1 MGLIPCSLLRVF
13 KEGSDLI
20 LRLLAAEQFIVWVIV
35 IKNSLFI
42 FCGRIANS
50 IFLFLLTLT
59 ISRLLGPA
67 LFGTY
72 SFLTTVVLTGSYF
85 ANYGL
90 DTLMVREVAKDQN
103 VGKACLTNILGLKLL
118 TSFLTIAL
126 IALLFQLISLDP
138 KTNRLLLILLISL
151 LFNSLSQ
158 TLWYYGD
165 GFEKFIYHS
174 LLWPMSNFIKSAIGI
189 VLVIFFQ
196 DIFLLI
202 WGLVVAEI
210 ISFGLSYAL
219 IRNRFGTCYPSF
231 DLSKWYKLIMKA
243 TPLAIGVIL
252 SALYFRLDIIMLKLM
267 KGDEVV
273 GLYSA
278 AYKLIEAFTIFPSVI
293 VMVLFPSLV
302 KDYNINIHKLKEK
315 MNKSLIYFISMG
327 VICAVFLS
335 MFSKKIIVALYGN
348 NFVSSSITL
357 QVLSWALLFIFINY
371 LLSYV
376 LISVGKEKKN
386 TINLLIITSINI
398 GLNLLLIPEY
408 GHIGAGW
415 ATLISEF
422 VLMVLCGFAIKT
434 VVVLPALN
442 N

>member
-1 MGLIPCSLLRVF
+1 M
-13 KEGSDLI
+13 
-20 LRLLAAEQFIVWVIV
+20 AEQFIAWVDV

-90 DTLMVREVAKDQN
+90 DTLMVREVAKDQS
-103 VGKACLTNILGLKLL
+103 VGKAYLTNILGLKLL

-126 IALLFQLISLDP
+126 IVLLFQFISLDS

-189 VLVIFFQ
+189 VLVFFFQ
-196 DIFLLI
+196 DISLLI

-210 ISFGLSYAL
+210 ISFGLSFGL
-219 IRNRFGTCYPSF
+219 IINRFGRCYPSF
-231 DLSKWYKLIMKA
+231 DFSKWHKLIIKA

-267 KGDEVV
+267 KGDEIV

-315 MNKSLIYFISMG
+315 MNRSLIYFISMG

-335 MFSKKIIVALYGN
+335 IFSKKIIVALYGN
-348 NFVSSSITL
+348 NFISSSITL
-357 QVLSWALLFIFINY
+357 QVLSWALFFIFINY

-376 LISVGKEKKN
+376 LISVGKEKRN

-398 GLNLLLIPEY
+398 GLNLLLIPKY

-422 VLMVLCGFAIKT
+422 VLMVLCGFAIRT
-434 VVVLPALN
+434 TVVLPALN